1 MKSFLGFVQ
10 KKIKKRLP
18 SIRITLLVLFA
29 ACWLI
34 PISVFSFFIFH
45 SYKEAYIEK
54 IETLIMN
61 GVNVSGVLVST
72 KIDDGIRL
80 MQKPTYEGYWENAY
94 AKYEKGSITKQDYL
108 AEIKATLKTK
118 FQLDSRFSSYAFY
131 MAEDDNPSFYSS
143 REAYGYGT
151 YLQNVQPLV
160 KEIQNTDS
168 NYVEVH
174 IIDNMIFLVRNLYT
188 VNEYRKY
195 GTLVVS
201 LKTSELFREM
211 PMEKLDQVRIF
222 VNGEATYI
230 GKDVGG
236 TSFASPTFTTEQ
248 NQSSQ
253 SKRTLEELQ
262 ILEKIRRVEDLGYKE
277 QVIREEGG
285 QMNGYAFH
293 AKYDNYDLAL
303 TYLVDHED
311 MYASIN
317 TLFNLVFIIIG
328 AMIPLI
334 ILTYFFL
341 TRHLENPLRRL
352 VKASGKISQGEFG
365 TLLDLR
371 SMPNQEFES
380 FATSFNAMSEQV
392 KYLFDTVFHE
402 QISRRDAQIAALQAQ
417 INPHFLNNT
426 LEMMNWQARMNGD
439 ITTSKMI
446 EALGTVLDFTMNR
459 NNEKKIYL
467 SEELRCAD
475 SYLYIMSM
483 RFGQRLKVEKEVDSS
498 LLQTYVPQLILQP
511 LLENAIKHGIE
522 KISSGTIL
530 LKIYQQDETI
540 IIDVENTGKEMS
552 LTELQKIEELLTET
566 MSLPKGHMEPNQH
579 TSIGIAN
586 VNKRIKLIYGNEYGL
601 QIFSKEQM
609 KIVSRITLPFDENT
623 REL

>member
-1 MKSFLGFVQ
+1 MKSFFGFVQ
-10 KKIKKRLP
+10 KRLKQRLP
-18 SIRITLLVLFA
+18 SIRITLLLLFA

-94 AKYEKGSITKQDYL
+94 AKYEKGTMTKQDYL

-131 MAEDDNPSFYSS
+131 MAEDENPSFYSS

-160 KEIQNTDS
+160 KEIQSTDS

-211 PMEKLDQVRIF
+211 PMEKLNQVRIF
-222 VNGEATYI
+222 VNGKASYI
-230 GKDVGG
+230 GKEAGG
-236 TSFASPTFTTEQ
+236 VTMMQQES
-248 NQSSQ
+248 
-253 SKRTLEELQ
+253 LEESEL
-262 ILEKIRRVEDLGYKE
+262 LEEIRQVEDLGYRE
-277 QVIREEGG
+277 QVIRKEGG
-285 QMNGYAFH
+285 DMNGYAFH

-303 TYLVDHED
+303 TYLVNHED
-311 MYASIN
+311 LYASIS

-365 TLLDLR
+365 TLLDLK

-498 LLQTYVPQLILQP
+498 LLQSYVPQLILQP

-530 LKIYQQDETI
+530 LKIYQQDAKI
-540 IIDVENTGKEMS
+540 ILDVENTSRSMS
-552 LTELQKIEELLTET
+552 LTELEKINQILSDTAVPVLGQK
-566 MSLPKGHMEPNQH
+566 EPNHH

-586 VNKRIKLIYGNEYGL
+586 VNKRIKLIYGNDYGL
-601 QIFSKEQM
+601 QIFSKDQQ
-609 KIVSRITLPFDENT
+609 KTVSRITLPYDEST
-623 REL
+623 RDL